1 VIRALAPMAVV
12 VLGFAG
18 YAVAQSSSAKPATLC
33 AKKAGGAVRL
43 ARDGKCRRSET
54 KLRVNQVVTVR
65 GPAGAAGRPGT
76 DGAPGA
82 PGRDATP
89 VDFAGEAS
97 RVVAGAPSAGG
108 QCAAVAQFCT
118 GGNGWSWR
126 NFGNGYQPVGFWKDR
141 SGVVRLEGVAE
152 LTGGVGGAQPAAF
165 VLPDG
170 YRPAADRRFTIVTT
184 ADAPRHV
191 DVHADGRVEPA
202 LGGGGTAPLD
212 GISFRP

>member
-1 VIRALAPMAVV
+1 VLRVLAPVAVV

-33 AKKAGGAVRL
+33 AKKSGGALRL
-43 ARDGKCRRSET
+43 AKNGTCKRTET

-65 GPAGAAGRPGT
+65 GPAGAPGRPGA

-89 VDFAGEAS
+89 ADFAGEAT
-97 RVVAGAPSAGG
+97 RLVAAAPAVGG

-118 GGNGWSWR
+118 GGNGWSWH
-126 NFGNGYQPVGFWKDR
+126 NYSNGYQAVGFWKDR
-141 SGVVRLEGVAE
+141 AGVVHLEGVAE
-152 LTGGVGGAQPAAF
+152 LTGGAGGSQPAAF

-170 YRPAADRRFTIVTT
+170 YRPPADRRFTIATT
-184 ADAPRHV
+184 ADVLRHV

-202 LGGGGTAPLD
+202 LGGAGAAPLD